1 MYTNIFK
8 RGDFLYIREP
18 NKQFK
23 KEFNPSIWI
32 NSKPK
37 DFSGE
42 IWKTLHDEPV
52 YEMKM
57 GSIKESDDFV
67 KKYKDIDNIDL
78 FETPNHVC
86 QYIADTYPNEIKW
99 DKKDINIFII
109 DIETQVELGK
119 FPQPSLAEEEINLI
133 TILDVNTNKMVTFGT
148 LEYNGIENIDYRFF
162 HKEKDML
169 HEFVMWFSQRY
180 PDVISGWNSD
190 LFDLVYLY
198 TRLEKVFDSK
208 FAKKLSP
215 WGIVTTR
222 TVNIFDKEELKVDIK
237 GISSLDYL
245 DLYKKYGTYSNKESY
260 KLESICQEIL
270 GTGKLEN
277 PGDSFKDFYTNHST
291 TFIQYNRID
300 VDLVKQLD
308 DALGLF
314 DLAFTI
320 AYSAGVNYEDIFSPV
335 KTWDSIIF
343 NHLYKEKTVIP
354 RLTENKIGH
363 FEGGYVKEP
372 IVGRHNWVC
381 SFDVDS
387 MYPHLIMEYNLSPE
401 TILDN
406 KIEVT
411 INDLLNRTKDL
422 SFLKEEN
429 ITMASNGCLF
439 RKDKQGILPKLMHH
453 YYNERLT
460 TKALMIE
467 KKKELETA
475 IVDKERI
482 KKEIEILNN
491 KQMSLKILINSAF
504 GILGNDY
511 CRYSDPR
518 IAEAITLSGQFAI
531 QWIANKLNH
540 TIQKS
545 LQDDK
550 DRIILIDTDSVV
562 LSLEDMINKIYP
574 NHTTQETIEYIN
586 KVANEILQP
595 IINNSFEELGNYTN
609 CYEYALRMKLE
620 NTVDTM
626 ISIGKKNYVMNV
638 HCSEGVMYKK
648 PKKKIMGLQMVKSS
662 TPAII
667 REKLKTSLDSIL
679 FGNESDIQ
687 KFVNDYEKEFYKLNV
702 NDIAFPRGVSD
713 INKWEISSTLYKKG
727 TPIHVR
733 GAILYNNL
741 IKKMKLEGK
750 YNYIHNGNKM
760 KFVYLKK
767 PNPIQENCIAFID
780 ELPKEFGLHSYI
792 DYDIMFEKTFEDPIK
807 NVIKPLDWTTKQQS
821 NLNNFFT
828 FN

>member
-1 MYTNIFK
+1 
-8 RGDFLYIREP
+8 
-18 NKQFK
+18 
-23 KEFNPSIWI
+23 
-32 NSKPK
+32 
-37 DFSGE
+37 
-42 IWKTLHDEPV
+42 
-52 YEMKM
+52 
-57 GSIKESDDFV
+57 
-67 KKYKDIDNIDL
+67 
-78 FETPNHVC
+78 
-86 QYIADTYPNEIKW
+86 
-99 DKKDINIFII
+99 
-109 DIETQVELGK
+109 
-119 FPQPSLAEEEINLI
+119 
-133 TILDVNTNKMVTFGT
+133 
-148 LEYNGIENIDYRFF
+148 
-162 HKEKDML
+162 
-169 HEFVMWFSQRY
+169 
-180 PDVISGWNSD
+180 
-190 LFDLVYLY
+190 
-198 TRLEKVFDSK
+198 
-208 FAKKLSP
+208 
-215 WGIVTTR
+215 
-222 TVNIFDKEELKVDIK
+222 
-237 GISSLDYL
+237 
-245 DLYKKYGTYSNKESY
+245 
-260 KLESICQEIL
+260 
-270 GTGKLEN
+270 
-277 PGDSFKDFYTNHST
+277 
-291 TFIQYNRID
+291 
-300 VDLVKQLD
+300 
-308 DALGLF
+308 
-314 DLAFTI
+314 
-320 AYSAGVNYEDIFSPV
+320 
-335 KTWDSIIF
+335 
-343 NHLYKEKTVIP
+343 
-354 RLTENKIGH
+354 
-363 FEGGYVKEP
+363 
-372 IVGRHNWVC
+372 
-381 SFDVDS
+381 
-387 MYPHLIMEYNLSPE
+387 
-401 TILDN
+401 
-406 KIEVT
+406 
-411 INDLLNRTKDL
+411 
-422 SFLKEEN
+422 
-429 ITMASNGCLF
+429 
-439 RKDKQGILPKLMHH
+439 
-453 YYNERLT
+453 
-460 TKALMIE
+460 
-467 KKKELETA
+467 
-475 IVDKERI
+475 
-482 KKEIEILNN
+482 
-491 KQMSLKILINSAF
+491 LKILINSAF